1 MSRARNICVGKKYS
15 HEFFQH
21 YNFAKIRT
29 CDSSRALVPNSKGEK
44 KAWPVPRFQC
54 TFRLS
59 DDTTGCAAIFAS
71 YRSHRSPSL
80 FHSCHRRIYI
90 YTYIYIPI
98 YSRSVPPVRFTAF
111 PPRCIHK
118 TNPNSHEVVLM
129 PGERMRNAYA
139 CTPRIP
145 VATGSMSSL
154 CPCVNTRPRSLS
166 LVPRARVLRLCV
178 DTVWKGVRYGG

>member
-1 MSRARNICVGKKYS
+1 MHKFSQHYNFAKLRTSNSRHDTDPLVLNSKLKRKGVPPFMSPARNICVGKKYS

-80 FHSCHRRIYI
+80 FHSCHRCI
-90 YTYIYIPI
+90 YTYTYTYLYTHVPFHL
-98 YSRSVPPVRFTAF
+98 SVSPHFR
-111 PPRCIHK
+111 R
-118 TNPNSHEVVLM
+118 VVSIKRTL
-129 PGERMRNAYA
+129 
-139 CTPRIP
+139 TPM
-145 VATGSMSSL
+145 GS
-154 CPCVNTRPRSLS
+154 C
-166 LVPRARVLRLCV
+166 
-178 DTVWKGVRYGG
+178 